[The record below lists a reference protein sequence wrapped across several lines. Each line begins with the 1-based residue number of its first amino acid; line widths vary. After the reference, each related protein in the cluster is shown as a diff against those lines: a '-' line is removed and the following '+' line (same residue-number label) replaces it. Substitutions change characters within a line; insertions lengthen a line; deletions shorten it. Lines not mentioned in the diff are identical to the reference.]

1 MCYDSDMENFSSE
14 NIMTEKPKKRSCWTF
29 IFWGGCVIFL
39 ILFITSIVILV
50 LGVDKLS
57 NFESSEI
64 SESTVSGSS
73 ENKIAV
79 INIKGVI
86 MSEPSGVDSV
96 VSARNIKKMIEKAS
110 QDNQVKAVI
119 VDINSPGGGIVASD
133 QIYQYFKQFSKPI
146 LSVYTGEVAASGG
159 LYVSMGTDKIISQ
172 SETLTGSI
180 GVIAETYDISE
191 LLNEY
196 GIKVNTIKSGKYKDI
211 GSLTREMSEEEK
223 QMMQQIIDQSYNHF
237 VQIVADNRKIDLDQV
252 KEFADGRIFTGRRA
266 KEFGLVDELGDFDD
280 AVSLAKKMADIS
292 EARVVEYQPPFSFGS
307 LFSLLSAKFGKVN
320 PLAILNQEKNQTNL
334 GLYYLME

>member
-1 MCYDSDMENFSSE
+1 MENSSSFKAAV
-14 NIMTEKPKKRSCWTF
+14 MTKPKKRSCWTF

-39 ILFITSIVILV
+39 ILLIASIVILV
-50 LGVDKLS
+50 VGFDKFS
-57 NFESSEI
+57 NFESSNI

-79 INIKGVI
+79 INIKGVV
-86 MSEPSGVDSV
+86 MSEPSSTNSV
-96 VSARNIKKMIEKAS
+96 VSARNIKKMIEKAN
-110 QDNQVKAVI
+110 QDSRVKAVI

-133 QIYQYFKQFSKPI
+133 QIYQYFKKFSRPI
-146 LSVYTGEVAASGG
+146 ISVYSGEVAASGG

-172 SETLTGSI
+172 PETLTGSI
-180 GVIAETYDISE
+180 GVIAETYDISQ

-211 GSLTREMSEEEK
+211 GSLTREMSEEER
-223 QMMQQIIDQSYNHF
+223 QIMQQIIDQSYGQF
-237 VQIVADNRKIDLDQV
+237 IQIIADNRKIDLDQV
-252 KEFADGRIFTGRRA
+252 REFADGRIFTGRRA
-266 KEFGLVDELGDFDD
+266 KELGLVDELGDFDD

-292 EARVVEYQPPFSFGS
+292 EARIVEYQPPFSLGS
-307 LFSLLSAKFGKVN
+307 LFSLLNAKFGKVD
-320 PLAILNQEKNQTNL
+320 PLAILNQEKNQINL